1 MTVRVAFYIDSL
13 KTGGAERVTLRMAQ
27 WCREA
32 GYLPVVLTRRQARH
46 DFYPLPEGVLREV
59 EAPDPAWVAALG
71 WLGFP
76 WRVLT
81 LRHWLRRNRIEI
93 AIGMT
98 TLPAIKLI
106 LAAWGLPLK
115 CWISERNYPPAKPPS
130 LPWRLLRWLTYR
142 RADLHLVQTH
152 QTGDWLRRHLGATP
166 QLLLP
171 NSVSWPLPSFA
182 PHVDPVTVL
191 GPCLRHD
198 DSGTAGPPPAL
209 LLAVGTKAF
218 QKGFDRLVRAF
229 ALIADDCP
237 GLHLVIAG
245 LTIKPYRGR
254 DQVADLQSSLPP
266 SSAAM
271 GRVHFPGVVGNI
283 GDWYSACEMFI
294 LPSRFEGFPNVLLE
308 AMASGCA
315 CVACDCPTGP
325 ADLIRDGEN
334 GLLLPEAASD
344 LELANAI
351 TTLHRDAR
359 LRRRLGQ
366 AAQHVREQFSD
377 AQLAQRF
384 IEALNG

>member
-1 MTVRVAFYIDSL
+1 MNVRVAFYIDSL

-27 WCREA
+27 WCQAA
-32 GYLPVVLTRRQARH
+32 GHRPVLLTRRPASH
-46 DFYPLPEGVLREV
+46 DFYPIPEGVLRQV
-59 EAPDPAWVAALG
+59 EIPDPVWVAAWG

-76 WRVLT
+76 WRVLQ
-81 LRHWLRRNRIEI
+81 LRRWLRRNRIEI

-115 CWISERNYPPAKPPS
+115 CWISERNYPPARPPS

-142 RADLHLVQTH
+142 RADLHLVQTR
-152 QTGDWLRRHLGATP
+152 QTGEWLQRHLGATP

-171 NSVSWPLPSFA
+171 NAVSWPLPVFA
-182 PHVDPVTVL
+182 PQVDPASVL
-191 GPCLRHD
+191 GPPLQPE
-198 DSGTAGPPPAL
+198 DSGTRPPSAL

-237 GLHLVIAG
+237 GLQLVIAG
-245 LTIKPYRGR
+245 LTTNPYRGTN
-254 DQVADLQSSLPP
+254 QVADLQALVPP
-266 SSAAM
+266 SAEVMA
-271 GRVHFPGVVGNI
+271 RIHFPGAVGNI
-283 GDWYSACEMFI
+283 GAWYSACQIFI

-325 ADLIRDGEN
+325 ADLIRDGQN
-334 GLLLPEAASD
+334 GLLLPEAATD
-344 LELANAI
+344 LELADTI
-351 TTLHRDAR
+351 RSLHLDSA
-359 LRRRLGQ
+359 LRHRLGQ
-366 AAQHVREQFSD
+366 AARQVRDQFSD
-377 AQLAQRF
+377 AQLSRRF
-384 IEALNG
+384 LGALDG

>member
-1 MTVRVAFYIDSL
+1 MTKRVAFYIDSL
-13 KTGGAERVTLRMAQ
+13 KTGGAERMTLRMAE

-32 GYLPVVLTRRQARH
+32 GFLPLVLTRRLISL
-46 DFYPLPEGVLREV
+46 DFYPIPEGIVRQAE
-59 EAPDPAWVAALG
+59 PSDPSWVAALG
-71 WLGFP
+71 WVGFP
-76 WRVLT
+76 WRVLQ
-81 LRHWLRRNRIEI
+81 LRRWLLQNRIDI
-93 AIGMT
+93 AVGMT
-98 TLPAIKLI
+98 TLPAIKLL

-115 CWISERNYPPAKPPS
+115 CWISERNHPPAKRPS
-130 LPWRLLRWLTYR
+130 LPWRGLRWLTYR
-142 RADLHLVQTH
+142 WADRHLVQTR
-152 QTGDWLRRHLGATP
+152 QTGAWLKRHLGATP

-171 NSVSWPLPSFA
+171 NSVVWPLPSFD
-182 PHVDPVTVL
+182 PVVDPAIMV
-191 GPCLRHD
+191 P
-198 DSGTAGPPPAL
+198 SSF

-229 ALIADDCP
+229 ALIAADCP
-237 GLHLVIAG
+237 ELHLVIAG
-245 LTIKPYRGR
+245 LSRNEYRGS
-254 DQVADLQSSLPP
+254 DQVADLRALLDP

-283 GDWYSACEMFI
+283 GDWYSACQMFI

-334 GLLLPEAASD
+334 GLLLPGEASD

-351 TTLHRDAR
+351 TTLHREAS

-366 AAQHVREQFSD
+366 AAQQVREQFSD